1 MDFEIFRQN
10 HNPTKSTPVGWT
22 INTMKRF
29 FKIFILAVIFISG
42 GVLGGRWFIKMKN
55 NPSTTELKIYGNI
68 DIRDANLAFNEQ
80 ERIAEIFVEEGDRVK
95 KGQVLAILQTHRLE
109 AQIQEAE
116 AQIAAQQ
123 EVVKRLEA
131 GTRPQEIEQAR
142 AEVLAAKAIVRN
154 SMLNFERISKTS
166 GATSQ
171 QALDNA
177 RAQFDVDQAQL
188 KVKEKALNL
197 ALEGPRKEDIAAAKN
212 TLEALKAFLS
222 LLKIRLADMTLISPS
237 PGIIRNRILEPG
249 EMASPNQPVVTLM
262 LTDPKWVRSYVS
274 EPDLGRINLG
284 MKAKIL
290 SDSFP
295 DQSFEGWIGFISPVA
310 EFTPKTVETED
321 LRTKLV
327 YEVRVFVHDSK
338 DLLRLGMPVTVIV
351 DRTALP
357 VYPGTAKSRH
367 KKPSNLLKDS
377 KRYGCSVTYAEHG
390 LNRCGAG
397 GPESGKDVFLQ
408 KRACDSGPAGRFAQC
423 TARTGNRT
431 CGSGRGR
438 ENHLDPYRSRLDRP
452 HGRHCYRF
460 GLR

>member
-10 HNPTKSTPVGWT
+10 HNPTKSIPVGWT

-29 FKIFILAVIFISG
+29 FKIVILAVIFISV
-42 GVLGGRWFIKMKN
+42 GVLGSRWFIKMKN
-55 NPSTTELKIYGNI
+55 NPSATELKIYGNI

-109 AQIQEAE
+109 AQIQEVE

-123 EVVKRLEA
+123 EVVKRLES
-131 GTRPQEIEQAR
+131 GTRPQEIGQAR
-142 AEVLAAKAIVRN
+142 AEVAAAKATVRN
-154 SMLNFERISKTS
+154 SVLNFERISKTS
-166 GATSQ
+166 GAGATSQ

-177 RAQFDVDQAQL
+177 RAQLDVDQAQL

-212 TLEALKAFLS
+212 TLEALKASLS
-222 LLKIRLADMTLISPS
+222 LLKIRVADMTLISPS

-249 EMASPNQPVVTLM
+249 EMASPNQPVVTLA
-262 LTDPKWVRSYVS
+262 LTDPKWVRAYVS

-295 DQSFEGWIGFISPVA
+295 GQSFEGWIGFISPVA

-327 YEVRVFVHDSK
+327 YEVRVFVHDSE

-351 DRTALP
+351 DSTVRSDASGGNGAP
-357 VYPGTAKSRH
+357 AQNSV
-367 KKPSNLLKDS
+367 KPDQ
-377 KRYGCSVTYAEHG
+377 G
-390 LNRCGAG
+390 
-397 GPESGKDVFLQ
+397 
-408 KRACDSGPAGRFAQC
+408 
-423 TARTGNRT
+423 
-431 CGSGRGR
+431 
-438 ENHLDPYRSRLDRP
+438 
-452 HGRHCYRF
+452 
-460 GLR
+460 

>member
-1 MDFEIFRQN
+1 MDFEIFGEN
-10 HNPTKSTPVGWT
+10 HNPTKSNPVRWVV
-22 INTMKRF
+22 NTMKRF
-29 FKIFILAVIFISG
+29 VKIVILAVIFISV
-42 GVLGGRWFIKMKN
+42 GVIGGRWFIKMKN
-55 NPSTTELKIYGNI
+55 NPSATDLKIYGNI

-95 KGQVLAILQTHRLE
+95 KGQVLARLQTHRLE

-142 AEVLAAKAIVRN
+142 AEVAAVKATVRN

-166 GATSQ
+166 GAGATSQ

-177 RAQFDVDQAQL
+177 RAQLDVDQAQL

-212 TLEALKAFLS
+212 TLEALKASLS

-249 EMASPNQPVVTLM
+249 EMASPNQPVVTLA
-262 LTDPKWVRSYVS
+262 LTDPKWVRAYVP

-327 YEVRVFVHDSK
+327 YEVRVFVHDSE

-351 DRTALP
+351 DSTVRSDASGDNGAP
-357 VYPGTAKSRH
+357 AQNSAK
-367 KKPSNLLKDS
+367 
-377 KRYGCSVTYAEHG
+377 
-390 LNRCGAG
+390 
-397 GPESGKDVFLQ
+397 
-408 KRACDSGPAGRFAQC
+408 PAQG
-423 TARTGNRT
+423 
-431 CGSGRGR
+431 
-438 ENHLDPYRSRLDRP
+438 
-452 HGRHCYRF
+452 
-460 GLR
+460 

>member
-1 MDFEIFRQN
+1 MDFEIFGEN
-10 HNPTKSTPVGWT
+10 HNPTKSNPVRWVV
-22 INTMKRF
+22 NTMKRF
-29 FKIFILAVIFISG
+29 VKIVILAVIFISV
-42 GVLGGRWFIKMKN
+42 GVIGGRWFIKMKN
-55 NPSTTELKIYGNI
+55 NPSATDLKIYGNI

-95 KGQVLAILQTHRLE
+95 KGQVLARLQTHRLE

-142 AEVLAAKAIVRN
+142 AEVAAVKATVRN

-166 GATSQ
+166 GAGATSQ

-177 RAQFDVDQAQL
+177 RAQLDVDQAQL

-212 TLEALKAFLS
+212 TLEALKASLS

-249 EMASPNQPVVTLM
+249 EMASPNQPVVTLA
-262 LTDPKWVRSYVS
+262 LTDPKWVRAYVP

-310 EFTPKTVETED
+310 EFTPKVVETED

-327 YEVRVFVHDSK
+327 YEVRVFVHDSE

-351 DRTALP
+351 DSTVRSDASGDNGAP
-357 VYPGTAKSRH
+357 AQNSAK
-367 KKPSNLLKDS
+367 
-377 KRYGCSVTYAEHG
+377 
-390 LNRCGAG
+390 
-397 GPESGKDVFLQ
+397 
-408 KRACDSGPAGRFAQC
+408 PAQG
-423 TARTGNRT
+423 
-431 CGSGRGR
+431 
-438 ENHLDPYRSRLDRP
+438 
-452 HGRHCYRF
+452 
-460 GLR
+460 

>member
-1 MDFEIFRQN
+1 
-10 HNPTKSTPVGWT
+10 
-22 INTMKRF
+22 MKRF
-29 FKIFILAVIFISG
+29 FKIVILAVIFISV
-42 GVLGGRWFIKMKN
+42 GVLGGWWFIKMKD
-55 NPSTTELKIYGNI
+55 NPSATELKIYGNI

-80 ERIAEIFVEEGDRVK
+80 ERIAQVLVEEGDRVTA
-95 KGQVLAILQTHRLE
+95 GRVLAILQSNRLE

-123 EVVKRLEA
+123 EVVKRLET

-142 AEVLAAKAIVRN
+142 AEMAAAKATVQN
-154 SMLNFERISKTS
+154 SMLNFGRISKTS
-166 GATSQ
+166 GAGATSQ

-177 RAQFDVDQAQL
+177 RAQLDVDQAQL

-197 ALEGPRKEDIAAAKN
+197 ALEGPRKEDIAEAKK
-212 TLEALKAFLS
+212 TLEALKASLS

-249 EMASPNQPVVTLM
+249 EMASPNQPVVTLA
-262 LTDPKWVRSYVS
+262 LTDPKWVRAYVP

-284 MKAKIL
+284 MKAGIL

-295 DQSFEGWIGFISPVA
+295 DKTFDGWIGFISPVA

-351 DRTALP
+351 DRT
-357 VYPGTAKSRH
+357 VSPGVSGGIGVPAQKTAH
-367 KKPSNLLKDS
+367 PDQ
-377 KRYGCSVTYAEHG
+377 G
-390 LNRCGAG
+390 
-397 GPESGKDVFLQ
+397 
-408 KRACDSGPAGRFAQC
+408 
-423 TARTGNRT
+423 
-431 CGSGRGR
+431 
-438 ENHLDPYRSRLDRP
+438 
-452 HGRHCYRF
+452 
-460 GLR
+460 